1 MPLLVIK
8 NLHKTYPGA
17 QPLHVL
23 KGVSLSIEEGEMVAI
38 MGASGSGKSTL
49 LNILGLLDKCD
60 EGEYLFDGKPMKDL
74 TENQAA
80 DFRNRDLGFVFQS
93 FNLINYKDAVENVAL
108 PLFYRGVPRKERR
121 ERAERL
127 LDKVGLLP
135 WGHHLPSELSGGQ
148 KQRVA
153 IARALSN
160 NPRLLLAD
168 EPTGA
173 LDSSTTED
181 VMSLLREI
189 NAEGKT
195 IVVITHEASVAA
207 ACHRTVHIKDGLI
220 ED

>member
-49 LNILGLLDKCD
+49 LNILGLLDKYD